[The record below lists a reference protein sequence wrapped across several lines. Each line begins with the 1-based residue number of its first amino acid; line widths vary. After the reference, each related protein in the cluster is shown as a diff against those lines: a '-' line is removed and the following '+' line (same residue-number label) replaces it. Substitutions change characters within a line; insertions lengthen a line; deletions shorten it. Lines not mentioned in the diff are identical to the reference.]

1 MCETTMSKPYSTF
14 INSRPVNSKLLFI
27 LYPLALL
34 AAYPIFSY
42 IYAFAV
48 HSYTVDSDTLAL
60 ERLCICSPA
69 LIVLGLCLVLSY
81 KGVHRIIGSVILTFG
96 VVWLICVIRTMMGEG

>member
-1 MCETTMSKPYSTF
+1 
-14 INSRPVNSKLLFI
+14 VNSKLLFI

-34 AAYPIFSY
+34 AAYPIFVY
-42 IYAFAV
+42 IYAFVV
-48 HSYTVDSDTLAL
+48 HAYSVDSDTYAL
-60 ERLCICSPA
+60 ERLCICAPA

-96 VVWLICVIRTMMGEG
+96 AVWLICVIKTVMGEG